1 MISIGKNHRQVH
13 SGQGYNWNGILPMN
27 FLAVALWHCVVRLH
41 EPSGRCLQIVH
52 LRRSLVLVDL
62 QLGGMSDGAEGAR
75 DGKKGGARRLHH

>member
-1 MISIGKNHRQVH
+1 LERHFANE
-13 SGQGYNWNGILPMN
+13 

-62 QLGGMSDGAEGAR
+62 QLGGMSGGAEGAR
-75 DGKKGGARRLHH
+75 DGKKGGARRLHHCCSALLGCDMEKRK